1 MSGKAKAAARQARLE
16 QARGK
21 GPTPAER
28 EAIEKEAKK
37 APRPIVQRV
46 ARPQLELRRE
56 PTDEEK
62 KNPPAGRKFKE
73 VKGKLDD
80 KYIEEEKVIEARA
93 KQALAASSTDPKYMQ
108 ALNLPY
114 REFLDVCEVQRDKNF
129 IDLCNDVKFWRAKAA
144 YQFPDNKYLFDR
156 EDKGLGLK
164 EFKELFAFIA
174 EYNEYRT
181 TGEIEL
187 TNVIANMKS
196 DVEALPGATVT
207 FVDDIRKLLGPSNPE
222 GYQDF
227 NILDFVNHDPQGL
240 SGVSGPVAG
249 PDSLKNADEYYG
261 RTPDTINNYAYVDTS
276 LSITDPVQNAKEEYY
291 YRREE
296 WYEQEYARKYSEGT
310 QPIYR
315 EYKLSMFQERLPL
328 PVHLTDDYP
337 LLLNSRNQPFLY
349 HTYGAFNIVISA
361 MFFPS
366 ANTINIR
373 VRSGPGFRRTKTN
386 LFPDMSA
393 FNDWIAFIKKQ
404 RYYPRKLPLQ
414 FRFVQEHSKYV
425 IVTPKSR
432 ITGER
437 MEQLGIQWDN
447 LILGLYNRDNY
458 AYELNYLPAPE
469 KGVLL
474 PRPFNPL
481 QTAAV
486 PFDVLYTIALGLPY
500 ENILAYCAQD
510 PRFVKVCN
518 AGFWRDKIDVDFMET
533 DGFRQYRTD
542 YVNYVDSIEDI
553 NQYVSL
559 YRFLYDINDYFKA
572 GLSRFDQDTD
582 RIERDIDNFN
592 NIAYNAQKPVPV
604 QVSFVMDIA
613 SLDGQNN
620 DTVEAAIKE
629 DRRYR
634 NVSGSAQIIARERL
648 YEEYYQTSYG
658 SYANYLEGAPFFK
671 QYVFKLHQEQ
681 LPLNIEYQKNN
692 NAEPPQSY
700 MVVPDLVIVVSMIL
714 DPEDK
719 KARLR
724 VISYPTSEQVNPLG
738 SLEGFTQWLGF
749 KSADTRKIA
758 VHGFQMKNDKD
769 SAPLWKSFGDFNR
782 WIHSVIDLGYAYIIH
797 PLPFGVIRSYP
808 AFFASKDRILKDRDL
823 DEKSQMWDDSIYR
836 TYRNACITV
845 SQVKC
850 NLR

>member
-1 MSGKAKAAARQARLE
+1 MTGKAPARPRTKAAARVERFK
-16 QARGK
+16 QARGE
-21 GPTPAER
+21 GLTA
-28 EAIEKEAKK
+28 
-37 APRPIVQRV
+37 VQRRKIEEDEKNQPKSPIAQRI
-46 ARPQLELRRE
+46 ARPQLRAPPKVDAKNQVLAFDDTFIE
-56 PTDEEK
+56 PE
-62 KNPPAGRKFKE
+62 N
-73 VKGKLDD
+73 
-80 KYIEEEKVIEARA
+80 VIETR
-93 KQALAASSTDPKYMQ
+93 KKKVEDFKLSSNDPKYAQ
-108 ALNLPY
+108 ALNLPF
-114 REFLDVCEVQRDKNF
+114 REFLDICEVQQDKNF
-129 IDLCNDVKFWRAKAA
+129 LALCNDVTFWRAKAA

-156 EDKGLGLK
+156 EDKNLNLK
-164 EFKELFAFIA
+164 QFKELFAFIA
-174 EYNEYRT
+174 EYNEYRE

-187 TNVIANMKS
+187 RNVLSNMEEDIA
-196 DVEALPGATVT
+196 ALPNATVT
-207 FVDDIRKLLGPSNPE
+207 FVDDIRKLLGPNNPE

-227 NILDFVNHDPQGL
+227 NVLDFVNHDPQGL
-240 SGVSGPVAG
+240 SGVSGPVKAND
-249 PDSLKNADEYYG
+249 PLKNGDEYYG
-261 RTPDTINNYAYVDTS
+261 RTPDTINNYSYVDTS
-276 LSITDPVQNAKEEYY
+276 LSVTDPVQNAKEEYY

-315 EYKLSMFQERLPL
+315 EYRLSMFQERLPL

-349 HTYGAFNIVISA
+349 HTYGAFNIVISV

-373 VRSGPGFRRTKTN
+373 VRSGPGFHRTKTN
-386 LFPDMSA
+386 LFPDVSA
-393 FNDWIAFIKKQ
+393 FKDWIAFIKKQ

-414 FRFVQEHSKYV
+414 FRFVQEHSRYV
-425 IVTPKSR
+425 VVTPKSELSKER
-432 ITGER
+432 IE
-437 MEQLGIQWDN
+437 ELGVQWDT

-458 AYELNYLPAPE
+458 AYELNFLPASSND
-469 KGVLL
+469 
-474 PRPFNPL
+474 PRIPKARAFDPVR
-481 QTAAV
+481 TASV

-500 ENILAYCAQD
+500 DNILAYCAQD

-518 AGFWRDKIDVDFMET
+518 VGFWRDKIDVDFMET

-542 YVNYVDSIEDI
+542 YVNYVDSIADV
-553 NQYVSL
+553 NQYVTL

-592 NIAYNAQKPVPV
+592 NIAYNSQKPVSV

-613 SLDGQNN
+613 ALDGQNN
-620 DTVEAAIKE
+620 DAVEAAIRE
-629 DRRYR
+629 DRRYKGA
-634 NVSGSAQIIARERL
+634 NGSAQIIARERL
-648 YEEYYQTSYG
+648 YEEYYQSSYG
-658 SYANYLEGAPFFK
+658 SYANYLEGAPYFK

-681 LPLNIEYQKNN
+681 LPLNIEYRKGDNFD
-692 NAEPPQSY
+692 PPQSY
-700 MVVPDLVIVVSMIL
+700 VVAPDLVIVVSMIL

-749 KSADTRKIA
+749 KSPDTRKIA
-758 VHGFQMKNDKD
+758 VHGFQMKNDKT
-769 SAPLWKSFGDFNR
+769 AATPLWKSFGDFNR

-808 AFFASKDRILKDRDL
+808 AFFASKDKILKDKDL
-823 DEKSQMWDDSIYR
+823 DEKSRMWDDSIYR
-836 TYRNACITV
+836 TYRNACVLVT
-845 SQVKC
+845 QVQC